1 MMLNIQKVLALG
13 SGDFIE
19 VYTFRCSPTC
29 TLHKSIFFKLQ
40 ENQNTDTYKL
50 FQETKLC
57 VGLKSP
63 FPHSSFLIKEEV
75 TK

>member
-19 VYTFRCSPTC
+19 GYTFRCSPTC
-29 TLHKSIFFKLQ
+29 TLHVYIFLLQ
-40 ENQNTDTYKL
+40 REAQAITKQKL

-63 FPHSSFLIKEEV
+63 LPKEHL
-75 TK
+75 